1 MRAFLWF
8 LLIALL
14 GAASVIKPDLG
25 AHQSKIYE
33 MATGSPAP
41 SAAELAALPEW
52 KELKFRDIYF
62 GSATQSKG
70 RETIVSYGFFRYIKV
85 VDKEWWANPFGKK
98 PAPLD

>member
-1 MRAFLWF
+1 MKAFLWF
-8 LLIALL
+8 LLIAIL
-14 GAASVIKPDLG
+14 GAASVMKPDLS
-25 AHQSKIYE
+25 AHQKKIYE

-41 SAAELAALPEW
+41 PAAELATLPEW

-62 GSATQSKG
+62 GTATQSKG
-70 RETIVSYGFFRYIKV
+70 RESIVSYGFFRYIKV